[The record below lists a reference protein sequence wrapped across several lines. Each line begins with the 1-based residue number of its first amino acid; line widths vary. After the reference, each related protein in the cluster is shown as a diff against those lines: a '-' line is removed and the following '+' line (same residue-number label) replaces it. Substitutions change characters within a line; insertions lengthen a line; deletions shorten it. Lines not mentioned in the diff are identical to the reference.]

1 MNPNEKVVVGYV
13 DNGVTRGPFAHDLFL
28 MGASRADRF
37 AGIVNECD
45 NLIARGRNRMV
56 KNFLASGTAE
66 WLFMLDADQ
75 RFYLEAFDLLISAAD
90 AKERPV
96 ISGLYFAA
104 NDTGEL
110 YPLPMPTIYMR
121 NEEHSFHVITHYP
134 ENAVVQIDG
143 AGAGF
148 MLVHR
153 SVFEKIAEQAGPEYL
168 DRCWFRDYP
177 LPDGDGWFGE
187 DLYFCNMVH
196 DAGFN
201 MYCHTGATSPHIK
214 SYAVTE
220 AHFLKFR
227 DFFDSQGIKSEFQKR
242 LDNGTD

>member
-1 MNPNEKVVVGYV
+1 MNPDEKVVVGYL
-13 DNGVTRGPFAHDLFL
+13 DNGATKGPFAHDLFL
-28 MGASRADRF
+28 MGASRSNRF
-37 AGIVNECD
+37 AGIVNESD

-56 KNFLASGTAE
+56 KSFLESGPAE
-66 WLFMLDADQ
+66 WLLMLDADQ
-75 RFYLEAFDLLISAAD
+75 RFSLEAFDMLVAAAD
-90 AKERPV
+90 AEDRPI
-96 ISGLYFAA
+96 ISGLYFAV

-110 YPLPMPTIYMR
+110 YPLPMPVIYMR
-121 NEEHSFHVITHYP
+121 NAEHSFHVITHYP
-134 ENAVVQIDG
+134 ENTVIQIDG

-153 SVFEKIAEQAGPEYL
+153 SVFEKIAKNAGPEYL

-177 LPDGDGWFGE
+177 LRDGDGWFGE
-187 DLYFCNMVH
+187 DLYFCNKANE
-196 DAGFN
+196 AGFS
-201 MYCHTGATSPHIK
+201 MFCHTGAVSPHIK

-242 LDNGTD
+242 LDGESD